1 MYYDNVLCFV
11 IFLNFFISIFFLNF
25 ISIFFLGFSPNQ
37 VTSVDNELIN
47 GGPSQQ
53 YYDNMISQISNQI
66 ARVSEG
72 GAASQQPFNT
82 VLQKAPP
89 VDDDDNEWC

>member
-1 MYYDNVLCFV
+1 MGCIPESSDARRHISN
-11 IFLNFFISIFFLNF
+11 FLISIFLPGA
-25 ISIFFLGFSPNQ
+25 SRYSPNHLA
-37 VTSVDNELIN
+37 SVDNDLIN
-47 GGPSQQ
+47 GAPSQQ

-72 GAASQQPFNT
+72 GASSQQPFNT